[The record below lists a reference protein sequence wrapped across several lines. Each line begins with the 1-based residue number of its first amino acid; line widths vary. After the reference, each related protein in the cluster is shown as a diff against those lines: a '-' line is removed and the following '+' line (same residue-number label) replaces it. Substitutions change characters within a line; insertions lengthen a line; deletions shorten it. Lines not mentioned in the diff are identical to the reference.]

1 MSSKTN
7 NSKHIPGKYHAPS
20 VVKLDNHVTPIFKEV
35 RGEDWVFLGVNN
47 DYADYLIKLY
57 DRSAKHAAI
66 VKSKVNYTTGA
77 GWGYDAKDLDEQQTL
92 NAEAFINL
100 INPDGE
106 TLKDV
111 TMKCDEDKKIFGGF
125 YLEVIWDKKGGK
137 PASIKHVP
145 FRKIRSNK
153 DNTTF
158 YYSSSWIVNGK
169 QNRDIVGS
177 EDFATYPAFDPVN
190 PKGAQILFYKTYHPA
205 LDVYPL
211 PEYLGAISNIETDIE
226 ISNYHYN
233 NVKNGF
239 AGTFMVNFLNGTPL
253 PEEQKDIEKKF
264 KEKFTGTDNAGSFI
278 LNFADGKEK
287 AAEILPI
294 GMTNADK
301 MFLELTKWVQEE
313 IFTGH
318 RITSPMLF
326 GIKTEGQLGGRSEM
340 VEAYELFKNV
350 YVKPEQLQIEYVF
363 NILARLSGVTT
374 DLYLNEAEPIAE
386 QLSENTLAQILTKNE
401 LRLKSG
407 YPELDTKASAN
418 ATADAI
424 NSLSPLVANKVLSS
438 LTTNEIRQLAGLA
451 PQIGGDVIPADA
463 PAATFSKQN
472 TDYLPLFDKYGTPK
486 DQFNIINKRFV
497 HHFTRELA
505 LESELSIAK
514 GYFYTSNERAIID
527 LLDKNPLMSPSEIAA
542 IIKKP
547 LDYITKTIKSLVD
560 DGILKVGK
568 SEQGA
573 PLNEVTPE
581 GKTTIE
587 ESPAKTAEIFVLY
600 EYAWAPGFNQSM
612 IDTSRDFCKELL
624 AKEKLYTR
632 EEIEAISAE
641 AGEDVWMM
649 RGGWYTKPG
658 TTIHI
663 PHCRHIWQQ
672 NIVTK
677 KS

>member
-1 MSSKTN
+1 M
-7 NSKHIPGKYHAPS
+7 PS
-20 VVKLDNHVTPIFKEV
+20 VVKLDSHKVPVFKEV
-35 RGEDWVFLGVNN
+35 RNEDWITLGEKN
-47 DYADYLIKLY
+47 DYADYLIMLY
-57 DRSAKHAAI
+57 DRSAKHSAI
-66 VKSKVNYTTGA
+66 VKSKVNYTSGA
-77 GWGYDAKDLDEQQTL
+77 GWGYENKNLTPEQIL
-92 NAEAFINL
+92 KADSFINL
-100 INPDGE
+100 VNPDGE

-137 PASIKHVP
+137 PASIKHIP
-145 FRKIRSNK
+145 YKKIRSNK

-158 YYSSSWIVNGK
+158 YYSSEWLVNGRM
-169 QNRDIVGS
+169 NRDVES
-177 EDFATYPAFDPVN
+177 TEDYQVYPAFDPTN
-190 PKGAQILFYKTYHPA
+190 PKGAQILFYKTYHPS

-239 AGTFMVNFLNGTPL
+239 AGTFMVNFLNGVPT

-264 KEKFTGTDNAGSFI
+264 KDKFTGSDSAGSFV
-278 LNFADGKEK
+278 LNFADGKER

-301 MFLELTKWVQEE
+301 MFLELTKWTQEE

-326 GIKTEGQLGGRSEM
+326 GIKTEGQLGGRTEM

-350 YVKPEQLQIEYVF
+350 YVKPEQMQLEYVF
-363 NILARLSGVTT
+363 NILAKLSGVQP
-374 DLYLNEAEPIAE
+374 DLYLNEIEPIAE
-386 QLSENTLAQILTKNE
+386 QLTETSLMQIMTKDE
-401 LRLKSG
+401 MREKIGLEKL
-407 YPELDTKASAN
+407 ETKASSN
-418 ATADAI
+418 ATIDAI

-438 LTTNEIRQLAGLA
+438 LTTNEIRALAGLP
-451 PQIGGDVIPADA
+451 PQIGGDEIPSAET
-463 PAATFSKQN
+463 PAATFSAHN
-472 TDYLPLFDKYGTPK
+472 ILHLFDKYGTEK
-486 DQFNIINKRFV
+486 SKFNVINKRFV
-497 HHFTRELA
+497 HHFTKELA
-505 LESELSIAK
+505 LESELYIAK
-514 GYFYTSNERAIID
+514 GYFYTVNEKAIID
-527 LLDKNPLMSPSEIAA
+527 LLEKDPLMSPSEIAA

-547 LDYITKTIKSLVD
+547 VEYITKTIKSLVD
-560 DGILKVGK
+560 DGVLKVGK
-568 SEQGA
+568 SDLGA

-581 GKTTIE
+581 GKTIIE
-587 ESPAKTAEIFVLY
+587 ETPAKTAEIFVLY
-600 EYAWAPGFNQSM
+600 EYTWAPGFNQSM

-624 AKEKLYTR
+624 AKEKLYSR

-641 AGEDVWMM
+641 AGFDVWMM

-658 TTIHI
+658 TNIHV
-663 PHCRHIWQQ
+663 PKCRHIWQQ

-677 KS
+677 ID